1 MKVQDLKTL
10 SKEKS
15 ISVFTLRK
23 FVKKGL
29 PHFRIG
35 RKILVDP
42 EEFDAWFEQCCR
54 ASIHDDPKTLDQILE
69 DTLSELNMILG

>member
-42 EEFDAWFEQCCR
+42 EEFDAWFKQCCKVS
-54 ASIHDDPKTLDQILE
+54 AHDESKTLDQILE

>member
-1 MKVQDLKTL
+1 MKCYDLKTL

-35 RKILVDP
+35 RKILVNP
-42 EEFDAWFEQCCR
+42 EEFDVWFEQCCR
-54 ASIHDDPKTLDQILE
+54 ASANTNHKELDQLVE
-69 DTLSELNMILG
+69 DTLAELNVILS

>member
-1 MKVQDLKTL
+1 MKLKDLKTL

-15 ISVFTLRK
+15 LSVFTLRK

-35 RKILVDP
+35 RKILVNP
-42 EEFDAWFEQCCR
+42 EEFDVWFEQCCR
-54 ASIHDDPKTLDQILE
+54 APANGNHKELDQLVE
-69 DTLSELNMILG
+69 DTLAELNIILS

>member
-1 MKVQDLKTL
+1 MKLQDLKTL

-23 FVKKGL
+23 LVKKGL

-35 RKILVDP
+35 RKILLNP

-54 ASIHDDPKTLDQILE
+54 VSADTHHKDLDRLVE
-69 DTLSELNMILG
+69 DTLCELNAILS